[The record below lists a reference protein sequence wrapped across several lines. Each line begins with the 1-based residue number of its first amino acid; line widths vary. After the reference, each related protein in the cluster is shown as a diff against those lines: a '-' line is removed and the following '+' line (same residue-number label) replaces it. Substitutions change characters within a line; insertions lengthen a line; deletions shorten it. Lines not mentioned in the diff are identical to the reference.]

1 MEERLKPKIKK
12 RLKISILE
20 EYLKGKVNYYEFKK
34 QIDRVDNIVSVIQD
48 KVDYRIPAMEL
59 EFNRELNKK
68 ANVEEVDEEM
78 EKKADKN
85 YVGQLIERLNKLEET
100 TTALSQ
106 RYSKMQEDHDSADEI
121 EGPESALVKADG
133 AAGVGKEVI
142 EKLQAR
148 IESVEK
154 KL

>member
-12 RLKISILE
+12 RLKISKYE

-68 ANVEEVDEEM
+68 ANVDEVDEEM
-78 EKKADKN
+78 EKKADKTF
-85 YVGQLIERLNKLEET
+85 VQ
-100 TTALSQ
+100 
-106 RYSKMQEDHDSADEI
+106 
-121 EGPESALVKADG
+121 
-133 AAGVGKEVI
+133 
-142 EKLQAR
+142 
-148 IESVEK
+148 
-154 KL
+154 